1 MEIETLR
8 HSISHVLAAAVKELY
23 PTVKFGIGPAIEDGF
38 YYDFEFKS
46 PISDS
51 DLPKI
56 QKKMIE
62 IIKRNKKFQKE
73 VISVAKAKQLFKDQ
87 KYKLELIFDLSKED
101 KKISIYHLG
110 NFTDL
115 CKGPHLKSTS
125 EIPNGCFQLI
135 KLAGA
140 YWKGSE
146 KNKMLTRIYGVA
158 MESKTALDKYL
169 IQLEEAKKRDHRV
182 LGEKLELF
190 LIDDEVGAGLP
201 IWMPKGEALIKAI
214 EKYLYEEL
222 RKAGY
227 QWLRSPHIANIQL
240 WKTSGHWGFYRENM
254 YSPIQVD
261 EEQYMLKPMNCPFHI
276 KVYNKH
282 IRSYKDLPI
291 RYAELGTVYRYEKS
305 GVLHGLT
312 RVRGFTQDDAHIYCT
327 PEQLEKELLS
337 TIKLGIKML
346 KDFGFKEYDI
356 YLSTKP
362 KEKHVGSDEIWV
374 KATKA
379 LENALKALKL
389 KYSVDVGGGAFY
401 GPKIDIKIKDSI
413 GRPWQCTTIQ
423 ADFNLPDRF
432 KMSFINKNGQRQ
444 EPIMVHRALLGS
456 IERFVGVLIEN
467 YAGAFPLWLSPVQM
481 WVLPIG
487 KTNNKYAKEVYEE
500 LSNNGFRVELKDE
513 DETIG
518 KKIREAEIQRIPY
531 MIVLGDKEMN
541 SKKISVRDRNTK
553 KITILSLKSFLKNS
567 QEQIDNK
574 K

>member
-38 YYDFEFKS
+38 YYDFGFNS
-46 PISDS
+46 PMSDS

-56 QKKMIE
+56 QKKMVE
-62 IIKRNKKFQKE
+62 IIKRNDKFVQEIVTKE
-73 VISVAKAKQLFKDQ
+73 KAKEIFKDQ
-87 KYKLELIFDLSKED
+87 KYKLELIFDLAKEEQ
-101 KKISIYHLG
+101 KISIYHLG
-110 NFTDL
+110 SFTDL
-115 CKGPHLKSTS
+115 CKGPHIKSAS

-146 KNKMLTRIYGVA
+146 QNTMLTRIYGIA

-169 IQLEEAKKRDHRV
+169 NQLEEAKKRDHRV
-182 LGEKLELF
+182 LGEKLELY

-214 EKYLYEEL
+214 ERYLYEEL

-227 QWLRSPHIANIQL
+227 QWLKSPHIANIQL

-254 YSPIQVD
+254 YSPIQVE

-276 KVYNKH
+276 KVYNKK
-282 IRSYKDLPI
+282 IRSYKELPI
-291 RYAELGTVYRYEKS
+291 KYAELGTVYRYEKS
-305 GVLHGLT
+305 GVLFGLN

-337 TIKLGIKML
+337 TLKLGIKML
-346 KDFGFKEYDI
+346 KDFGFKNYDI

-362 KEKHVGSDEIWV
+362 ETKHVGSDEIWV

-379 LENALKALKL
+379 LESALKALKL
-389 KYSVDVGGGAFY
+389 KYSTDVGGGAFY

-432 KMSFINKNGQRQ
+432 KMIYIDKDGQRK
-444 EPIMVHRALLGS
+444 EPIMIHRALLGS
-456 IERFVGVLIEN
+456 IERFVGVLIEH
-467 YAGAFPLWLSPVQM
+467 YAGAFPLWLAPEQM
-481 WVLPIG
+481 WVLPIS
-487 KTNNKYAKEVYEE
+487 KSNNKYAKEVFEE
-500 LSNNGFRVELKDE
+500 LNNNGFRVELKDE

-518 KKIREAEIQRIPY
+518 KKIREAEIQKIPY
-531 MIVLGDKEMN
+531 MIVLGDKETK

-553 KITILSLKSFLKNS
+553 KTTTLSLKSFIKNS
-567 QEQIDNK
+567 KELIEKNK
-574 K
+574 

>member
-38 YYDFEFKS
+38 YYDFQFLS

-56 QKKMIE
+56 QKKMVE
-62 IIKRNKKFQKE
+62 IIKRNDKFIHEIVTKE
-73 VISVAKAKQLFKDQ
+73 KAKAIFKDQ
-87 KYKLELIFDLSKED
+87 KYKLELISDLAKED
-101 KKISIYHLG
+101 QKISIYHLG

-115 CKGPHLKSTS
+115 CKGPHIKSAS

-146 KNKMLTRIYGVA
+146 QNAMLTRIYGIA
-158 MESKTALDKYL
+158 MESKTALDKYQK
-169 IQLEEAKKRDHRV
+169 QLEEAKRRDHRI
-182 LGEKLELF
+182 LGEKLELY

-214 EKYLYEEL
+214 ERYLYEEL

-227 QWLRSPHIANIQL
+227 KWLKSPHIANIQL

-261 EEQYMLKPMNCPFHI
+261 EEQYMIKPMNCPFHI
-276 KVYNKH
+276 KVYNKK
-282 IRSYKDLPI
+282 IRSYKELPI
-291 RYAELGTVYRYEKS
+291 KYAELGTVYRYEKS
-305 GVLHGLT
+305 GVLHGLN

-337 TIKLGIKML
+337 TLKLGIKML
-346 KDFGFKEYDI
+346 KDFGFKNYDI

-362 KEKHVGSDEIWV
+362 EDKHVGSDEIWV

-379 LENALKALKL
+379 LESALKALKL

-432 KMSFINKNGQRQ
+432 KMEYIDKNGQRQ
-444 EPIMVHRALLGS
+444 EPIMIHRALLGS
-456 IERFVGVLIEN
+456 IERFVGVLIEH
-467 YAGAFPLWLSPVQM
+467 YAGAFPLWLAPEQM
-481 WVLPIG
+481 WVLPIS
-487 KTNNKYAKEVYEE
+487 KANNKYAKEVFEE
-500 LSNNGFRVELKDE
+500 LNNNGFRVELKDE

-518 KKIREAEIQRIPY
+518 KKIREAEIQKIPY
-531 MIVLGDKEMN
+531 MIVLGDKETK
-541 SKKISVRDRNTK
+541 SKKISARDRNTK
-553 KITILSLKSFLKNS
+553 KTSTLSLKSFIKNS
-567 QEQIDNK
+567 KELIDNK

>member
-38 YYDFEFKS
+38 YYDFGFNS
-46 PISDS
+46 PMSDS

-56 QKKMIE
+56 QKKMVE
-62 IIKRNKKFQKE
+62 IIKRNDKFVQEIVTKE
-73 VISVAKAKQLFKDQ
+73 KAKEIFKDQ
-87 KYKLELIFDLSKED
+87 KYKLELIFDLAKEEQ
-101 KKISIYHLG
+101 KISIYHLG

-115 CKGPHLKSTS
+115 CKGPHIKSTS

-146 KNKMLTRIYGVA
+146 QNAMLTRIYGIA

-169 IQLEEAKKRDHRV
+169 NQLEEAKKRDHRV
-182 LGEKLELF
+182 LGEKLELY

-214 EKYLYEEL
+214 ERYLYEEL

-227 QWLRSPHIANIQL
+227 QWLKSPHIANIQL

-254 YSPIQVD
+254 YSPIQVE

-276 KVYNKH
+276 KVYNKK
-282 IRSYKDLPI
+282 IRSYKELPI
-291 RYAELGTVYRYEKS
+291 KYAELGTVYRYEKS
-305 GVLHGLT
+305 GVLFGLN

-337 TIKLGIKML
+337 TLKLGIKML
-346 KDFGFKEYDI
+346 KDFGFKNYDI

-362 KEKHVGSDEIWV
+362 ETKHVGSDEIWV

-379 LENALKALKL
+379 LESALKALKL
-389 KYSVDVGGGAFY
+389 KYSTDVGGGAFY

-432 KMSFINKNGQRQ
+432 KMIYIDKDGQRK
-444 EPIMVHRALLGS
+444 EPIMIHRALLGS
-456 IERFVGVLIEN
+456 IERFVGVLIEH
-467 YAGAFPLWLSPVQM
+467 YAGAFPLWLAPEQM
-481 WVLPIG
+481 WVLPIS
-487 KTNNKYAKEVYEE
+487 KANNKYAKEVFEE
-500 LSNNGFRVELKDE
+500 LNNNGFRVELKDE

-518 KKIREAEIQRIPY
+518 KKIREAEIQKIPY
-531 MIVLGDKEMN
+531 MIVLGDKETK

-553 KITILSLKSFLKNS
+553 KTTTLSLKSFIKNS
-567 QEQIDNK
+567 KELIEKNK
-574 K
+574 

>member
-1 MEIETLR
+1 MELETLR
-8 HSISHVLAAAVKELY
+8 HSISHVLASAVKELY

-38 YYDFEFKS
+38 YYDFEFPS

-62 IIKRNKKFQKE
+62 IIKRNEIFKQE
-73 VISVAKAKQLFKDQ
+73 IISLEKAKELFKNQ
-87 KYKLELIFDLSKED
+87 KYKLELVKDLAKEGQ
-101 KKISIYHLG
+101 KISIYHLG

-115 CKGPHLKSTS
+115 CKGPHVKSS
-125 EIPNGCFQLI
+125 KDISDGSFQLT

-146 KNKMLTRIYGVA
+146 KNQMLVRIYGVA
-158 MESKTALDKYL
+158 METKKSLNDYL
-169 IQLEEAKKRDHRV
+169 VQLEEAKKRDHRI
-182 LGEKLELF
+182 LGEKLDLF
-190 LIDDEVGAGLP
+190 LIDEEVGAGLP
-201 IWMPKGEALIKAI
+201 IWMPKGETLIKVI
-214 EKYLYEEL
+214 ERYLYEEL
-222 RKAGY
+222 KKAGY
-227 QWLRSPHIANIQL
+227 QWLRSPHIANINL
-240 WKTSGHWGFYRENM
+240 WKTSGHWGFYRESM

-261 EEQYMLKPMNCPFHI
+261 EEQYMIKPMNCPFHI
-276 KVYNKH
+276 KVYNKK
-282 IRSYKDLPI
+282 IRSYKELPI
-291 RYAELGTVYRYEKS
+291 RFAELGTVYRYEKS

-346 KDFGFKEYDI
+346 KDFGFKNYDI

-362 KEKHVGSDEIWV
+362 EDKHVGSDEIWV
-374 KATKA
+374 KATNA
-379 LENALKALKL
+379 LESALKALKL
-389 KYSVDVGGGAFY
+389 EYKTDIGGGAFY

-413 GRPWQCTTIQ
+413 GRPWQCTTVQ

-432 KMSFINKNGQRQ
+432 KMEFINKEGQRQ
-444 EPIMVHRALLGS
+444 EPIMIHRALLGS

-467 YAGAFPLWLSPVQM
+467 YAGAFPLWLSPIQM

-487 KTNNKYAKEVYEE
+487 KTNNKYAKEMYEK
-500 LSNNGFRVELKDE
+500 LNDLGFRVELKDE

-518 KKIREAEIQRIPY
+518 KKIREAEMQKIPY
-531 MIVLGDKEMN
+531 MIVLGDKEMK

-553 KITILSLKSFLKNS
+553 KTTIMSLKAFAAAV
-567 QEQIDNK
+567 QERIANK